1 MWRLKK
7 LFWKIFLTVW
17 LVSALGMV
25 SVFILVASS
34 DDQARWKHIIGT
46 QFKSQAAILIEQYE
60 EVQSTYGNTDTL
72 MDEDIDRFLWMLPP
86 EPRQE
91 SGRHAF
97 PREEPRNILGAVS
110 GRPQPPVW
118 LYQLTDDGALGDK
131 LVGPPHEALRN
142 AFTLDIQADSGR
154 VYRLIIELPPSF
166 ASMERFTHYLL
177 SVQMVLV
184 LAAAALSAFI
194 LSIVLVRPIEQL
206 SKHVH
211 RIYHEGDLTA
221 RASEKL
227 SQRQDELGDLT
238 REFDQ
243 MADYVEK
250 TLQNQQRLLQDVSHE
265 LRAPMARLQVGAG
278 LAEQQLGQDSPLAA
292 RINRECERLDGL
304 IAEILSYSRLE
315 KAQKVGHAFSVSVLF
330 EELAGDLHFSQPER
344 PVTLKIKPEGLS
356 LSLNR
361 DLLCRALRNG
371 IENALKY
378 TPSESLLELSAH
390 KEMQQVVITLRD
402 HGEGVSDRLLEELF
416 IPFVRGSGG
425 HGEGYGLGMSIAKR
439 AVERLGGTLSAE
451 NHLDGGLVLIIKL
464 TV

>member
-7 LFWKIFLTVW
+7 LFWKIFLTIW
-17 LVSALGMV
+17 LISALSMV
-25 SVFILVASS
+25 SVFIVVASN
-34 DDQARWKHIIGT
+34 DDQARWKHIIGA
-46 QFKSQAAILIEQYE
+46 QFKSQAEILIEQYE
-60 EVQSTYGNTDTL
+60 AAQSTRGNTETL
-72 MDEDIDRFLWMLPP
+72 TDDDIDRLLWMLPP
-86 EPRQE
+86 PPRRE
-91 SGRHAF
+91 SDGRAF
-97 PREEPRNILGAVS
+97 PREEHRNILNMAS

-118 LYQLTDDGALGDK
+118 LYQLTGNDTLGDK
-131 LVGPPHEALRN
+131 LIGPNHEALRH
-142 AFTLDIQADSGR
+142 AFTLDIQASSGQM
-154 VYRLIIELPPSF
+154 YRLIIELPPSF
-166 ASMERFTHYLL
+166 ASIERFTHYLF

-194 LSIVLVRPIEQL
+194 LSIVFVRPIQQL
-206 SKHVH
+206 SEHVH
-211 RIYHEGDLTA
+211 RIYHDGDLTT

-227 SQRQDELGDLT
+227 SQREDELGELT

-265 LRAPMARLQVGAG
+265 LRAPMARLQVSAG

-315 KAQKVGHAFSVSVLF
+315 KAQKAGQGFSALTLF
-330 EELAGDLHFSQPER
+330 EELASDIHFSQPER
-344 PVTLKIKPEGLS
+344 PVTLDIYPKGLM

-361 DLLCRALRNG
+361 DLLFRALHNG
-371 IENALKY
+371 VENALKY

-390 KEMQQVVITLRD
+390 QEMQQIVMTLRD

-439 AVERLGGTLSAE
+439 AVERLGGTLKAE
-451 NHLDGGLVLIIKL
+451 NHPKGGLMLIITL
-464 TV
+464 SV